1 MPHSEH
7 LLHIDR
13 PRLFMRK
20 LSNFDKLVIIV
31 SIAYPLSAL
40 PQAIQVFQGNT
51 DGVSIISWMSFM
63 VCATLFL
70 IYGVKNRVLPMIIS
84 NFLWMLMDGLVISGL
99 LFGHLV

>member
-20 LSNFDKLVIIV
+20 LSGFDKLVIIV

-40 PQAIQVFQGNT
+40 PQALEVFQGNT
-51 DGVSIISWMSFM
+51 EGVSVISWISFLT
-63 VCATLFL
+63 CATLFL

-84 NFLWMLMDGLVISGL
+84 NFLWILMDGLVITGI
-99 LFGHLV
+99 LFDHFA